1 MAETALER
9 TSRALDLIP
18 FVAANPGLSIE
29 ELAIKFESTPS
40 QIFKDLEML
49 FMCGLPGY
57 THLELIDMELEED
70 YVAIRNPQNLDKPRK
85 LSRIE
90 TASLTLGLDLLIP
103 LIGDEELKRKAVD
116 LRGRFT
122 ALLNEDAEPIA
133 TVIQGEENSRAEV
146 DAVIA
151 QALAQQ
157 SSLEITYRSASTD
170 EISTR
175 IVSPISTYVERNH
188 LYTIAFCSKA
198 GEERHFRHDRI
209 LSARAT
215 EVSERQKT
223 ERPRLVLEKPDL
235 LEVTA
240 LLAPRN
246 RYFLEAHR
254 SIVESV
260 VPHGSDLLATFSI
273 GDYEWLLRE
282 LLALP
287 GRVEVLGPPEF
298 LREFYGRL
306 DAVLSQYR

>member
-18 FVAANPGLSIE
+18 FVAANPGMTIQ
-29 ELAIKFESTPS
+29 ELAVKFQSTPS

-103 LIGDEELKRKAVD
+103 LIGEAELREKAVD
-116 LRGRFT
+116 LRARFT
-122 ALLNEDAEPIA
+122 TLLGEDAPPVA
-133 TVIQGEENSRAEV
+133 SVINGSEKYASENDR
-146 DAVIA
+146 VISL
-151 QALAQQ
+151 ALAEQ
-157 SSLEITYRSASTD
+157 SSLEITYRSARTD

-175 IVSPISTYVERNH
+175 IIFPVSTYLERDH

-209 LSARAT
+209 ISARPATAT
-215 EVSERQKT
+215 EGRLPSE
-223 ERPRLVLEKPDL
+223 
-235 LEVTA
+235 
-240 LLAPRN
+240 
-246 RYFLEAHR
+246 R
-254 SIVESV
+254 SIVQKDLTVVKVLLSPKARFFIEAHSSV
-260 VPHGSDLLATFSI
+260 VDDVIPHGDELLVTFTI
-273 GDYEWLLRE
+273 GDHDWLIRE

-287 GRVEVLGPPEF
+287 GTLKVVEPLEF
-298 LREFYGRL
+298 AQTLQRRL
-306 DAVLSQYR
+306 DAILQQYR

>member
-29 ELAIKFESTPS
+29 ELAVKFESTPS

-70 YVAIRNPQNLDKPRK
+70 YVAIRNPQNLGKPRK

-90 TASLTLGLDLLIP
+90 TTSLTLGLDLLIP
-103 LIGDEELKRKAVD
+103 LIGDARLKQKAVD
-116 LRGRFT
+116 LRLRFT
-122 ALLNEDAEPIA
+122 RLLNEEAEPIA
-133 TVIQGEENSRAEV
+133 SVIQGSGERAGENDRL
-146 DAVIA
+146 IA
-151 QALAQQ
+151 HALAQQ
-157 SSLEITYRSASTD
+157 SSLEISYRSASTD

-175 IVSPISTYVERNH
+175 VIFPISTYMERDH
-188 LYTIAFCSKA
+188 LYTIAYCSKA

-209 LSARAT
+209 LSARAI
-215 EVSERQKT
+215 EAGNAPSQSHVK
-223 ERPRLVLEKPDL
+223 VNEKRDL
-235 LEVTA
+235 LEVKA
-240 LLAPRN
+240 VLATRN

-254 SIVESV
+254 SIVKSV
-260 VPHGSDLLATFSI
+260 APHGADLLATFSI

-282 LLALP
+282 LIALP

-298 LREFYGRL
+298 IAEFHRRL

>member
-29 ELAIKFESTPS
+29 ELALKFESTPS

-70 YVAIRNPQNLDKPRK
+70 YVAIRNPQNLGKPRK

-90 TASLTLGLDLLIP
+90 TTSLTLGLDLLIP
-103 LIGDEELKRKAVD
+103 LIGDDELKEKAID
-116 LRGRFT
+116 LRLRFT
-122 ALLNEDAEPIA
+122 RLLNEEAEPIA
-133 TVIQGEENSRAEV
+133 SVIQGSGQGASESDRL
-146 DAVIA
+146 IA
-151 QALAQQ
+151 QALAKQ
-157 SSLEITYRSASTD
+157 SSIEISYRSASTD
-170 EISTR
+170 EISSRVIFPKT
-175 IVSPISTYVERNH
+175 TYMERDH

-209 LSARAT
+209 LSVKAIEAGSAPK
-215 EVSERQKT
+215 ESHMSAN
-223 ERPRLVLEKPDL
+223 EKRDL
-235 LEVTA
+235 LEVKA
-240 LLAPRN
+240 ILAPRN

-260 VPHGSDLLATFSI
+260 IPHGSDLLATFSI

-282 LLALP
+282 LIALP

-298 LREFYGRL
+298 ITEFHGRL